1 MKITL
6 VENLVKALNEKEFA
20 ALIKILKNSE
30 KSTIIDIKGQQLTV
44 PFVLDKNK
52 KYIANFNDNILTIKE
67 IKLKQQ
73 NVDTK
78 EILKD
83 VFDKILSLN
92 DKKEE
97 NQFDIK
103 NLFFFNFFKEEE
115 KITDFKDKKNYFFND
130 KENNFLFIFEIP
142 IYNQDSKI
150 FIKISKNKEVFLNI
164 FSEKMEHSTKEKFE
178 NDIKELFFKKNT
190 LLFINIF
197 NDKKKF
203 FDEVVNYSK
212 KIDIKI

>member
-6 VENLVKALNEKEFA
+6 VENLVKALNEKKFV

-52 KYIANFNDNILTIKE
+52 KYIANFNNNVLTIKE
-67 IKLKQQ
+67 IQLKQT
-73 NVDTK
+73 NSDTK

-83 VFDKILSLN
+83 VFEQIFSLN
-92 DKKEE
+92 DKKKE
-97 NQFDIK
+97 NLFDIK
-103 NLFFFNFFKEEE
+103 NLFFLNIFKEQE
-115 KITDFKDKKNYFFND
+115 KITDFNNNKNYFFKD
-130 KENNFLFIFEIP
+130 KESNFLFIFEIP
-142 IYNQDSKI
+142 IYNQESKI
-150 FIKISKNKEVFLNI
+150 FIKITKNKEVFLNI
-164 FSEKMEHSTKEKFE
+164 FSEKIQHSTKEKFE
-178 NDIKELFFKKNT
+178 NDIKEKFAKKNT
-190 LLFINIF
+190 LLFIKIF

-203 FDEVVNYSK
+203 FDEVVNNSK